1 MFFTLIKYIFYKLNL
16 SFPKFR
22 NLMFKKSF
30 TFIKK
35 SMQNRIIISVSAIV
49 AIVLLFKFCE
59 FKKSDDSS
67 INYNTNLIQQ
77 QIVNVG
83 KLVVTEGHFSE
94 VLTYKNQEKYL
105 LDMLSFEKK
114 ALIIV
119 NADVTVAYDLRKVTY
134 NIDEKNKTITIRN
147 IPKEEIKIAPDI
159 QFYDVEQSKLNP
171 FTGDDYNKINKSVK
185 ANLAKKIEKSS
196 LKTNAQNRLI
206 SELSKILILTNT
218 MGWKL
223 QYEGKVIE
231 NEKDFNQKIKL

>member
-1 MFFTLIKYIFYKLNL
+1 
-16 SFPKFR
+16 
-22 NLMFKKSF
+22 
-30 TFIKK
+30 
-35 SMQNRIIISVSAIV
+35 MQRKILLGVAIV
-49 AIVLLFKFCE
+49 VAFVLLFKYCD
-59 FKKSDDSS
+59 FKKSDEADIS
-67 INYNTNLIQQ
+67 YNTNLIQQ

-94 VLTYKNQEKYL
+94 VITYKNQQKYL

-114 ALIIV
+114 ALVIV
-119 NADVTVAYDLRKVTY
+119 NADVTVAYDLHQMKY
-134 NIDEKNKTITIRN
+134 DIDEKNKTITIVS
-147 IPKEEIKIAPDI
+147 IPKEEIKISPDI

-196 LKTNAQNRLI
+196 LKKNAQNRLI

-231 NEKDFNQKIKL
+231 SEKDFGQKIKL

>member
-1 MFFTLIKYIFYKLNL
+1 MLRRILIAIAVIGGIF
-16 SFPKFR
+16 
-22 NLMFKKSF
+22 
-30 TFIKK
+30 
-35 SMQNRIIISVSAIV
+35 
-49 AIVLLFKFCE
+49 LLFKYCD
-59 FKKSDDSS
+59 FKKNDDED
-67 INYNTNLIQQ
+67 IQYNTNLIQQ
-77 QIVNVG
+77 QILNVG

-94 VLTYKNQEKYL
+94 VITYKNQQKYL

-114 ALIIV
+114 ALVIV
-119 NADVTVAYDLRKVTY
+119 NADVTVAYDLHKMKY
-134 NIDEKNKTITIRN
+134 DIDEKNKTITIIS
-147 IPKEEIKIAPDI
+147 IPKEEIKISPDI
-159 QFYDVEQSKLNP
+159 QFYNVEQSKLNP

-231 NEKDFNQKIKL
+231 SEKDFGQKIKL